1 MENVLKY
8 REANK
13 KIAEVPFNS
22 TNKYQLSIHETND
35 NNPAYLLVMK
45 GAPERIL
52 ERSSIIL
59 LNGRETELNAELRGQ
74 FEKAY
79 LELGGM
85 GERVLGFCDLRLDQ
99 TKFPPGF
106 KFNVED
112 VNFPVENLRFV
123 GLISVGFYL
132 KIFNF

>member
-1 MENVLKY
+1 MGNVIKY
-8 REANK
+8 REQHH

-35 NNPAYLLVMK
+35 DNKAYLLVMK

-52 ERSSIIL
+52 ERSSTIL
-59 LNGRETELNAELRGQ
+59 LNGKEIELNAELREQ

-85 GERVLGFCDLRLDQ
+85 GERVLGFCQLRLDEA
-99 TKFPPGF
+99 KFPRGF

-112 VNFPVENLRFV
+112 VNFPAENLCFV
-123 GLISVGFYL
+123 GLISVSFFFIL
-132 KIFNF
+132 IK